1 MIIRRAMTA
10 DILKMAKFFPVVAIL
25 GPRQAG
31 KTTLAREIF
40 GTYRYVNL
48 ENIDLRTFASVDPR
62 GFLAEYLNDH
72 GLIIDEF
79 QHVPELLSYIQA
91 YVDEK
96 KRPGQFILTGS
107 QNFLMNQAITQSL
120 AGRISIHTLLP
131 LSIEELSAAQL
142 LPQAI
147 EEFMYKG
154 SYPPLYTTEV
164 PADRWYRGYIHT
176 YLERDVRQLR
186 QVENLDLFQ
195 TFIQL
200 CAGRIGQLL
209 NLTSLANDCGISD
222 NTARQ
227 WLSLLEASYIVF
239 LLRPHYR
246 SFSKRVTKSPKLFFY
261 DTGLVCSLLKI
272 TPEILPMHPFK
283 GNLFESLIISDL
295 AKRYYNQGKDP
306 GLYFWRDHTGHEI
319 DCIIDKGQTL
329 IPIEIK
335 AAKTISPSFFDGL
348 RFWNELAQADP
359 ENSMVIYAG
368 DEDQKWSQGRVISW
382 KSLSTVPL

>member
-1 MIIRRAMTA
+1 MIIYRTMTT
-10 DILKMAKFFPVVAIL
+10 DVIKMASFFPVVAIL

-31 KTTLAREIF
+31 KTTLAREAF
-40 GTYRYVNL
+40 KNYHYVNL
-48 ENIDLRTFASVDPR
+48 ENTDIRSYATLDPR
-62 GFLAEYLNDH
+62 GFLFEYLNDY

-79 QHVPELLSYIQA
+79 QHVPALLSYIQTI
-91 YVDEK
+91 VDEQK
-96 KRPGQFILTGS
+96 KPGQFILTGS

-131 LSIEELSAAQL
+131 LSIAELSGAHL
-142 LPQAI
+142 LPQTI

-154 SYPPLYTTEV
+154 SYPSLYTTEV

-200 CAGRIGQLL
+200 CAGRIGQIV
-209 NLTSLANDCGISD
+209 NFTSLANDCGISD

-227 WLSLLEASYIVF
+227 WLSLLEASYIVY
-239 LLRPHYR
+239 LLKPHYKN
-246 SFSKRVTKSPKLFFY
+246 FSKRIVKNPKLFFY
-261 DTGLVCSLLKI
+261 DTGLVCSLLKV

-283 GNLFESLIISDL
+283 GNLFESLIISEL
-295 AKRYYNQGKDP
+295 TKMSYNQGKDP
-306 GLYFWRDHTGHEI
+306 SLYFWRDHTGHEI
-319 DCIIDKGQTL
+319 DCIIDKGQQL
-329 IPIEIK
+329 IPLEIK

-348 RFWNELAQADP
+348 KFWNELAQVDP
-359 ENSMVIYAG
+359 QNGMIIYAG
-368 DEDQKWSQGRVISW
+368 DEDQKWSIGRVVSW
-382 KSLSTVPL
+382 KSLAKILV